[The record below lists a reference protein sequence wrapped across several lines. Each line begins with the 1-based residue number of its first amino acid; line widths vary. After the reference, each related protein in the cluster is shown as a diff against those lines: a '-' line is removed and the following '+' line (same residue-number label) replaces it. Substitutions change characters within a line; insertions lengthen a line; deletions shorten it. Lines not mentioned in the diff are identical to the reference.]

1 MKPGDVIAFSGANLT
16 SDFLNVVTYGVPRF
30 SISHVGILA
39 DYGINEI
46 RSTLLFEST
55 TLNSTPCVIQGR
67 PIRGAQA
74 QYLNTR
80 LLHYEGKIWHYPL
93 SVGLTKEQSQRLTDY
108 LVGMLGTPYG
118 EIEAVRS
125 GGIAWSWLENRLHGP
140 ANYAAIFCSE
150 WVAAAHNKIGL
161 FPTDNPG
168 KWNPNR
174 LIRAER
180 KLCLLDAP
188 KRLK

>member
-1 MKPGDVIAFSGANLT
+1 MKPGDIIAFSGANLT

-39 DYGINEI
+39 DYGINEL

-55 TLNSTPCVIQGR
+55 TLNSTPCVIRGV
-67 PIRGAQA
+67 PTRGAQA
-74 QYLNTR
+74 QLLSTR
-80 LLHYEGKIWHYPL
+80 LRDYKGKIWHYPL
-93 SVGLTKEQSQRLTDY
+93 RVPLTKGQSNALTNY

-125 GGIAWSWLENRLHGP
+125 GGIAWSWIENRLHGP

-150 WVAAAHNKIGL
+150 WVAAAQNKIGL
-161 FPTDNPG
+161 FETDNPG

-174 LIRAER
+174 LVRRER
-180 KLCLLDAP
+180 RICLLDDP
-188 KRLK
+188 RRLK